1 MVVQL
6 VTNEHSGLTKT
17 SDRGDG
23 LMADKGINVQ
33 DVFAPVDF
41 TVTVNIPRGGGGL
54 VVTGVS
60 CHNRDSPAPLRGIPS

>member
-6 VTNEHSGLTKT
+6 VTNERSGLTKT

-33 DVFAPVDF
+33 DLFAPVDV
-41 TVTVNIPRGGGGL
+41 TVTVT
-54 VVTGVS
+54 V
-60 CHNRDSPAPLRGIPS
+60 